1 VTKTISPPTRILAVV
16 GVIAAIALGVFVFM
30 HKNSSSD
37 SSSNTAAAAVPTAR
51 TSGTQ
56 AIAQKSA
63 TAKPAVAT
71 NPKIVL
77 RSGLPAP
84 IARKLQHSRVVVV
97 SLFSR
102 GGNGDR
108 AAVAEARAGAK
119 SVHAA
124 FIAVNVA
131 DERTAHGFGA
141 FAGTNTAPPAVLVV
155 KRPGKITNR
164 FDGFADSAIV
174 AQAAANAG
182 AHAK

>member
-1 VTKTISPPTRILAVV
+1 MTISPPIRILAVV
-16 GVIAAIALGVFVFM
+16 GVVAAIALGVFVFM
-30 HKNSSSD
+30 SKRSSSD
-37 SSSNTAAAAVPTAR
+37 SSNSAAPAAVPAANA
-51 TSGTQ
+51 SPTQ
-56 AIAQKSA
+56 PTTQKPV
-63 TAKPAVAT
+63 TAKVAAK
-71 NPKIVL
+71 PKIVL
-77 RSGLPAP
+77 TPGLPAP
-84 IARKLQHSRVVVV
+84 IARKLQHSRVLVV

-124 FIAVNVA
+124 FLAVNVA
-131 DERTAHGFGA
+131 DERSAHKFGT
-141 FAGTNTAPPAVLVV
+141 FVGTNTAPPAVLVV

-164 FDGFADSAIV
+164 FDGFTDSDLV